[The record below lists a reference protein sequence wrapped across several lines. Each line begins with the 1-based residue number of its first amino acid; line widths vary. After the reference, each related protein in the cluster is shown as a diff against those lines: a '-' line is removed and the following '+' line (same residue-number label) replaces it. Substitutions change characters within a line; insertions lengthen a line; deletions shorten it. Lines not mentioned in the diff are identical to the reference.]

1 MELLRVESL
10 DAGYNGK
17 AVIKNVSFDA
27 DTGDFIGMVGPN
39 ACGKT
44 TLLKA
49 LSGILRPMKGIVK
62 VRGKNIN
69 DMGKKDMAQRIAF
82 VPQLMQPTSG
92 FTVEDTVLLGRTP
105 YIARFSFETE
115 KDFRVASHAIE
126 ELKIEDLIEKP
137 VTSLSGGEFQRVAI
151 ARALA
156 QEPKIL
162 LLDEPTSH
170 LDFRFQLKVLRVLR
184 RLREDRLIIATF
196 HDLTLASR
204 FCRKLMLINSKG
216 EVVAFGRGDHVLTN
230 DNLRQAFRVKLEVRR
245 NPKTGKLRV
254 YSG

>member
-1 MELLRVESL
+1 MVKEVNVEMELLRVESL

-27 DTGDFIGMVGPN
+27 DTGDFIGIVGPN
-39 ACGKT
+39 ASGKT
-44 TLLKA
+44 TLLRA
-49 LSGILRPMKGIVK
+49 LSGILKPMKGIVK
-62 VRGKNIN
+62 VRGRNVS
-69 DMGKKDMAQRIAF
+69 DMGKKDVAQRIAF
-82 VPQLMQPTSG
+82 VPQLMQPTPG

-170 LDFRFQLKVLRVLR
+170 LDFRYQIKVLRVLR

-196 HDLTLASR
+196 
-204 FCRKLMLINSKG
+204 
-216 EVVAFGRGDHVLTN
+216 
-230 DNLRQAFRVKLEVRR
+230 
-245 NPKTGKLRV
+245 P
-254 YSG
+254 

>member
-1 MELLRVESL
+1 MELLRVEAM

-17 AVIKNVSFDA
+17 AIIKNISFDA
-27 DTGDFIGMVGPN
+27 DTGDFIGIVGPN
-39 ACGKT
+39 ASGKT

-49 LSGILRPMKGIVK
+49 LSGVINPMKGVIK
-62 VRGKNIN
+62 LRGKNIKDIN
-69 DMGKKDMAQRIAF
+69 KKDVAQRIAF
-82 VPQLMQPTSG
+82 VPQLMQPTTG

-105 YIARFSFETE
+105 YVARFSFETE

-126 ELKIEDLIEKP
+126 DLKIEDLIDKP

-162 LLDEPTSH
+162 LLDEPISH
-170 LDFRFQLKVLRVLR
+170 LDFRYQLRVLRLLR
-184 RLREDRLIIATF
+184 RLREDRVIIATF
-196 HDLTLASR
+196 HDLTLAAR
-204 FCRKLMLINSKG
+204 FCRKILLLNSKG
-216 EVVAFGRGDHVLTN
+216 EVVDFGRADQVLTN
-230 DNLRQAFRVKLEVRR
+230 DNLKKVFRMKVEVRR

-254 YSG
+254 YTG

>member
-1 MELLRVESL
+1 MDLLTIDAV

-17 AVIKNVSFDA
+17 PIIKNVSFDA
-27 DTGDFIGMVGPN
+27 DTGDFIGIVGPN

-49 LSGILRPMKGIVK
+49 LSGIIKPIKGTVK
-62 VRGKNIN
+62 VRGKSIKDLN
-69 DMGKKDMAQRIAF
+69 KKDVARRVAF
-82 VPQLMQPTSG
+82 VPQLMQPTPG

-115 KDFRVASHAIE
+115 KDLRIASRVIE
-126 ELKIEDLIEKP
+126 ELKIEDLIDKP

-170 LDFRFQLKVLRVLR
+170 LDFKFQLKVLRLLKK
-184 RLREDRLIIATF
+184 LREDMLIIATF
-196 HDLTLASR
+196 HDLTLAAR
-204 FCRKLMLINSKG
+204 FSRKLMLLNGKG
-216 EVVAFGRGDHVLTN
+216 DVVAFGRSDHVLTN
-230 DNLRQAFRVKLEVRR
+230 DNLRQAFKIKLEVRK

-254 YSG
+254 TSG